1 MPSRANPSRIGRLL
15 AIVSLVVTAG
25 LAGAAIGQ
33 ATAPRAV
40 DNQPAADP
48 LVTLNN
54 AFRSVYRQTK
64 EATLAHSGPVILA
77 IGDNLVLRKGN
88 SRQEVHYTPPI
99 YHILKDLA
107 HTPLALDALLIPHAD
122 AEVLDDGVLA
132 ALRELRRLID
142 AAEPAL
148 AGHGLDAE
156 QVDRGRRIYAGCRE
170 FIDSVLEVRRCPR
183 EARVAFARRMEPPVM
198 RNVGDAA
205 RAEIDG
211 LHARVTAWRKELTP
225 IEWKSLQVVI
235 LGSAP
240 PRNQSLT
247 VQYFSRLL
255 GEPGEGPRIIY
266 AESVHDEEQALDGL
280 ARHEVDTVIGVDFF
294 NDPTRM
300 HRDVLCDAARDYL
313 PLLIDRP

>member
-1 MPSRANPSRIGRLL
+1 MPSKARWPRIGRPYV
-15 AIVSLVVTAG
+15 IVSLMLLAG
-25 LAGAAIGQ
+25 LAGVAIGQ
-33 ATAPRAV
+33 ATATREPRR
-40 DNQPAADP
+40 QPASDP

-54 AFRSVYRQTK
+54 AFRSVYHHTMQK
-64 EATLAHSGPVILA
+64 TLEHGGPVILA
-77 IGDNLVLRKGN
+77 VGDNLVLRRGS
-88 SRQEVHYTPPI
+88 SRQEVHYTPLL
-99 YHILKDLA
+99 YHLVKDLA
-107 HTPLALDALLIPHAD
+107 HTPLALDALLIPHED
-122 AEVLDDGVLA
+122 AEVLAEAVLA
-132 ALRELRRLID
+132 ELRELRRLID

-170 FIDSVLEVRRCPR
+170 FIDSVLQARRCPR
-183 EARVAFARRMEPPVM
+183 GVRVAFARRMHPAVM

-205 RAEIDG
+205 RAEIDA

-225 IEWKSLQVVI
+225 EEWKSLRVVI

-247 VQYFSRLL
+247 VQYFARLL

-266 AESVHDEEQALDGL
+266 AESVRDEEQARDIL
-280 ARHEVDTVIGVDFF
+280 ARHEVDTVIGADFF

-313 PLLIDRP
+313 RLLIDRP